1 MTVADTSVLTTAAS
15 FAEADAA
22 KLSVGQVAAVTFP
35 AVPNV
40 SATAK
45 VTAISPTGTT
55 SNGVVTY
62 AATITLDSAPAGV
75 RLGQTAAVTVTTAQ
89 AADAVTLPSNAV
101 TIGTVAADGTTTGTV
116 RIVAADG
123 TTTTTAVAVGLQGD
137 STTQIVSGV
146 SAGDKVVVSLDTA
159 VGTSSN
165 SLQQL
170 RNSFGGAG
178 TGGGTGFGGARNGG

>member
-1 MTVADTSVLTTAAS
+1 VTALTTSAS

-35 AVPNV
+35 AVPSA
-40 SATAK
+40 SATAE
-45 VTAISPTGTT
+45 VTSISPTGTT

-62 AATITLDSAPAGV
+62 AATITLDSPPAGV
-75 RLGQTAAVTVTTAQ
+75 RLGQTADVTVTTAQ
-89 AADAVTLPSNAV
+89 VADVVTLPSNAV
-101 TIGTVAADGTTTGTV
+101 TVGTAAADGTTTGTGTV

-123 TTTTTAVAVGLQGD
+123 TTTTTAVTIGLQGD

-146 SAGDKVVVSLDTA
+146 AAGDKVVVSLDTA
-159 VGTSSN
+159 VGTTST

-178 TGGGTGFGGARNGG
+178 AFPGGGGLAGGRNGG